1 MQQHQKQQHQKQ
13 HRQHGLNRDSF
24 SPPSTPET
32 FAFSASPIVDIEAIE
47 LEKENIQPLR
57 QGRSA
62 QTLARLFATQHEDRA
77 QEQAVMHGRFQ
88 AELANIDDLD
98 DPMDV
103 YSRYV
108 KWMIENY
115 PQSAGQGH
123 DSQLTPV
130 LERALMDFKD
140 DQRYRNDPRFV
151 KLLVMYSEKI
161 TNPVELFNF
170 MEANG
175 IGSEISMYYEEFAD
189 FLESRE
195 EFDRARE
202 IFVTGINRR
211 ARPLGRLKKQYEDFE
226 RRAQIFKDEIELE
239 AAESAR
245 ALSAQQQ
252 QQQQQQHQHHQQRQ
266 PHSSAPNLGAGATR
280 QVLGVKVSK
289 SESVHSNASTQGHV
303 PIGAVRSSLSSTS
316 SGSRGTGSSGQSRPG
331 AKLQV
336 YSDQDAQPSAPTK
349 SKTSSRN
356 PPSQSSTPWKDF
368 GAEQVRRKE
377 NIREATSW
385 KGATLSSEDTLP
397 MRPYPKLE
405 VYRDP
410 ESPPKDTAQPTTTT
424 PSDENKQTVPLAP
437 AQQQHILQPQHIPTE
452 RTILDGLQYH
462 TSHESTLRIRPES
475 TPHGRQRFPVT
486 TNANGKPE
494 CLMIDLNEIYVDE
507 EEFSVEEIRAR
518 RHRYSWR
525 RKDKYTST
533 SSRQSSSP
541 PSPPQ
546 PPSAGSSSKHYRDDS
561 EPGPAPG
568 KHPQKKT
575 HTENPQDPP
584 TTPSRS
590 PAPSAS
596 VGELFTRSVSDD
608 ERQYFRSKRRLT
620 ASPTLNTKYA
630 SAEMNKIF
638 SDRSRTRRSMDS
650 QWSAEDSQD
659 VGEDELDNFTMAY
672 SIPSLPLN
680 LPTFSRE
687 FLDSDAANEFEDDD
701 DDQEGRTEG
710 FIRSLENGYSSTITQ
725 DIAALKRRRAEEMAL
740 ADNTQSSQR
749 NRLSLRESMRLSSR
763 FDPFKTQ
770 ESDITIDIRQ
780 RTQQLQ
786 QEQQRSVEGIR
797 DFLGSSTYGY
807 SRSSLGRAS
816 IGSSALTRS
825 RFGSEEPSR
834 TAVERTSQGQES
846 SPTVFKDGAG
856 SLDIGMT
863 VPMLEDEAPPAL
875 LDEDEVI

>member
-226 RRAQIFKDEIELE
+226 RRAQIFKDEMELE

-356 PPSQSSTPWKDF
+356 PTSQSSTPWKDF

-377 NIREATSW
+377 NIMEATSW

-410 ESPPKDTAQPTTTT
+410 
-424 PSDENKQTVPLAP
+424 
-437 AQQQHILQPQHIPTE
+437 
-452 RTILDGLQYH
+452 
-462 TSHESTLRIRPES
+462 S

-494 CLMIDLNEIYVDE
+494 CLTIDLNEIYVDE